1 MKDIHKRYI
10 LFIFGCLIIRFLIV
24 YLVSKVD
31 KKYLPYL
38 GYVGLIPAFGFLII
52 YLFGLRKT
60 GRETFGNKIWWN
72 SLRPLH
78 SLLYF
83 IFSYMAIKGNR
94 NSYILLLI
102 DVIIG
107 GLSFFGYHFLK
118 NFK

>member
-38 GYVGLIPAFGFLII
+38 GYLGLIPAFSFMII

-107 GLSFFGYHFLK
+107 GLSFFGYHILNNK
-118 NFK
+118 